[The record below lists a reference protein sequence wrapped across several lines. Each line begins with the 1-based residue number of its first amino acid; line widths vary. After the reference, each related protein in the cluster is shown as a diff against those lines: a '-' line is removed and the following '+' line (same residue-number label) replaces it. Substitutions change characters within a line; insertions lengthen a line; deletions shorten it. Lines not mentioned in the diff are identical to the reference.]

1 MGRSISFSFT
11 KQLRFCFLYI
21 TLMIESNVK
30 HLISWEDW
38 SDSEIQGLL
47 NFAIHV
53 KKNRV
58 NYAGHLSGRSLAML
72 FQKTSTRTRVSFEVA
87 MTEMGGHGI
96 YLDWMASNFQ
106 LSDIDLEARYLS
118 RNVSVIMARLKKH
131 EDLLLMK
138 NGSQVPVINGCDNM
152 FHPCQSLADIMT
164 IALDD
169 PERPLNQTKLTYI
182 GVHNNVVNS
191 LIGITAAL
199 GIHLTLVTPIA
210 EKENIHPQTVE
221 RAKSK
226 GTLTWEQNLE
236 KSVKDADYVY
246 TDTWLDMEFFNDPSY
261 ADKKKQRMELMMP
274 YQINSSLMEKTNAKV
289 MHDMPIHAGYEI
301 TREVVLSHRSIIFQQ
316 AENRLDAQ
324 KAVILKLLEA

>member
-1 MGRSISFSFT
+1 MS
-11 KQLRFCFLYI
+11 
-21 TLMIESNVK
+21 ESNVK

-38 SDSEIQGLL
+38 SDSEILDLL
-47 NFAIHV
+47 DFAIHV

-58 NYAGHLSGRSLAML
+58 NYAGHMSGRSLAML

-106 LSDIDLEARYLS
+106 LSNIDLEARYLS

-131 EDLLLMK
+131 EDLLTMR
-138 NGSQVPVINGCDNM
+138 NGSQVPLINGCDNM

-164 IALDD
+164 IALDK
-169 PERPLNQTKLTYI
+169 PEIPLNQIQLTYI

-191 LIGITAAL
+191 LIGITSAL
-199 GIHLTLVTPIA
+199 GIRLTLVTPIA
-210 EKENIHPQTVE
+210 EKENIHSQTVE
-221 RAKSK
+221 RAKAK
-226 GTLTWEQNLE
+226 GTLSWEENLKKAIQN
-236 KSVKDADYVY
+236 ADYVY

-274 YQINSSLMEKTNAKV
+274 YQINSSLLEKTNAKV

-301 TREVVLSHRSIIFQQ
+301 TREVVLGPRSIIFQQ

>member
-1 MGRSISFSFT
+1 MP
-11 KQLRFCFLYI
+11 
-21 TLMIESNVK
+21 ESNIK

-38 SDSEIQGLL
+38 SDAEIQGLL

-58 NYAGHLSGRSLAML
+58 NYAGHLSGRTLAML

-169 PERPLNQTKLTYI
+169 PERPLDQTKLTYI

-199 GIHLTLVTPIA
+199 GIRLTLVTPIA
-210 EKENIHPQTVE
+210 EKENIHEPTVE

-261 ADKKKQRMELMMP
+261 ADKKNKEW
-274 YQINSSLMEKTNAKV
+274 NS
-289 MHDMPIHAGYEI
+289 
-301 TREVVLSHRSIIFQQ
+301 
-316 AENRLDAQ
+316 
-324 KAVILKLLEA
+324 